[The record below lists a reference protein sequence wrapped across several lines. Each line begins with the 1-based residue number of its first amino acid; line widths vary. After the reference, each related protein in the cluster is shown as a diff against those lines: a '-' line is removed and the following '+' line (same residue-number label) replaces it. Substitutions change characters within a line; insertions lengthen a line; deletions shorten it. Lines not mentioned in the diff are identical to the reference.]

1 MRGQILN
8 LVQALRDNK
17 SPLELTRMP
26 SITIE
31 LTKAN
36 RSAETA
42 IPSSSASNQFKF
54 TRLTTSHQE
63 DRQINE
69 INNINDENNEIN
81 NSAAINRNKNTNL
94 NNDINNNSSTDKIS
108 FPLDKND
115 VLVKKNCGPFFR
127 SW

>member
-26 SITIE
+26 SITVE

-36 RSAETA
+36 RSIETA
-42 IPSSSASNQFKF
+42 IPSSTSNQFKF
-54 TRLTTSHQE
+54 TRLSSSRQEAVAVNDDVNEDDIISKTKTTS
-63 DRQINE
+63 
-69 INNINDENNEIN
+69 
-81 NSAAINRNKNTNL
+81 NTNDSASIH
-94 NNDINNNSSTDKIS
+94 NADKIS

-115 VLVKKNCGPFFR
+115 VLVKKNVGPFFR